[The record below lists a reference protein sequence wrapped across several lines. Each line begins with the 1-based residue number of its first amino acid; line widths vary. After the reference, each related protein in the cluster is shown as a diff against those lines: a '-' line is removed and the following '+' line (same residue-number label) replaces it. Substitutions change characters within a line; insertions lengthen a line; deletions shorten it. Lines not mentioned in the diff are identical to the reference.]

1 MQFSSSHPSR
11 RFRAQ
16 TTLSLGSASYQ
27 EMADVQHND
36 LHGDNF
42 RRDDLRIDDLRRDDL
57 LPKRRVPI
65 ILVVDDQPSIA
76 GLMSQL
82 LTLRGYEVITASSA
96 EQAEAEVRRQLPDL
110 IISDVMMP
118 GKSGY
123 DFCRSMKENPATRLI
138 PFVLITGLSDSS
150 DKVRGIE
157 AGADDFLN
165 KPVLAEELIARVK
178 SLLRLKEFTDE
189 LETVDSVLCTLG
201 LIVEGRDP
209 YTEGH
214 CERLSVRAVDLGR
227 HLGLDA
233 DSLIA
238 LKRGGYLHDL
248 GKIAVPDEVLK
259 KGSDLTPSEWLIM
272 KLHPI
277 TGENICKPLRSLHL
291 VLPIIRNHHE
301 HSDGSGYPDG
311 LIARDI
317 PVLPRILQV
326 VDVYDALRTA
336 RSYKPAQ
343 THDQAAQ
350 TMRDEARRGLWDAEL
365 VDEYFSMLE
374 QMRQVA

>member
-1 MQFSSSHPSR
+1 M
-11 RFRAQ
+11 
-16 TTLSLGSASYQ
+16 G
-27 EMADVQHND
+27 
-36 LHGDNF
+36 
-42 RRDDLRIDDLRRDDL
+42 DL
-57 LPKRRVPI
+57 LPRRRSPR

-82 LTLRGYEVITASSA
+82 LSMRGYEVITATSA
-96 EQAEAEVRRQLPDL
+96 EQAELEIHRQTPDL
-110 IISDVMMP
+110 ILSDVMMP

-123 DFCRSMKENPATRLI
+123 ELCRGLKENASTRLI

-165 KPVLAEELIARVK
+165 KPVLAEELVARVK

-189 LETVDSVLCTLG
+189 LETADSVLCTLG

-214 CERLSVRAVDLGR
+214 CERLALRASNLGR
-227 HLGLDA
+227 HLGMDE
-233 DSLIA
+233 DSIVA

-248 GKIAVPDEVLK
+248 GKIAVPDDILK
-259 KGSDLTPSEWLIM
+259 KGSNLTPAEWQVM

-277 TGENICKPLRSLHL
+277 TGENICKPLRSLRL
-291 VLPIIRNHHE
+291 VLPIIRSHHE

-311 LIARDI
+311 LTAPDI

-336 RSYKPAQ
+336 RSYKPPH

-350 TMRDEARRGLWDAEL
+350 TMREEARRGLWDAEL
-365 VDEYFSMLE
+365 VAEYFSMLE
-374 QMRQVA
+374 QQRQVA

>member
-1 MQFSSSHPSR
+1 MSSPFPPDVPSP
-11 RFRAQ
+11 AGPQ
-16 TTLSLGSASYQ
+16 TTLKEKAASYLD
-27 EMADVQHND
+27 M
-36 LHGDNF
+36 G
-42 RRDDLRIDDLRRDDL
+42 DL
-57 LPKRRVPI
+57 LPRRRPPR

-82 LTLRGYEVITASSA
+82 LTMRGYDVITAA
-96 EQAEAEVRRQLPDL
+96 NADQAEAEVRNQAPDL
-110 IISDVMMP
+110 ILSDVMMP

-123 DFCRSMKENPATRLI
+123 EFCRGLKENPATRLI

-201 LIVEGRDP
+201 LIVESRDP

-214 CERLSVRAVDLGR
+214 CERLSVRAADLGR
-227 HLGLDA
+227 HLGMDE
-233 DSLIA
+233 DSIIA
-238 LKRGGYLHDL
+238 LKRGGYMHDL
-248 GKIAVPDEVLK
+248 GKIAVPDEILK
-259 KGSDLTPSEWLIM
+259 KGSDLTIPEWQVM
-272 KLHPI
+272 KLHPL
-277 TGENICKPLRSLHL
+277 TGENICRPLRSLRL
-291 VLPIIRNHHE
+291 VLPIIRHHHE

-311 LIARDI
+311 LTAPDI

-336 RSYKPAQ
+336 RSYKPPLA
-343 THDQAAQ
+343 HDLAAQ

-374 QMRQVA
+374 QQRQVA

>member
-1 MQFSSSHPSR
+1 MSSFPSSR
-11 RFRAQ
+11 TQGSIAR
-16 TTLSLGSASYQ
+16 TTSAEEAASYPS
-27 EMADVQHND
+27 M
-36 LHGDNF
+36 G
-42 RRDDLRIDDLRRDDL
+42 DL
-57 LPKRRVPI
+57 LPRRHAPR

-82 LTLRGYEVITASSA
+82 LTIRGYSVVTASNA
-96 EQAEAEVRRQLPDL
+96 DQAEAEVRRQAPDL
-110 IISDVMMP
+110 ILSDVMMP

-123 DFCRSMKENPATRLI
+123 DLCRTMKEDPSTRLI

-150 DKVRGIE
+150 DRVRGIE

-165 KPVLAEELIARVK
+165 KPVLAEELTARVK

-189 LETVDSVLCTLG
+189 LETADSVLCTLG

-214 CERLSVRAVDLGR
+214 CERLSTHAADLSR
-227 HLGLDA
+227 HLGMDE
-233 DSLIA
+233 DSILA

-248 GKIAVPDEVLK
+248 GKIAVPDEILK
-259 KGSDLTPSEWLIM
+259 KGSDLTPGEWEVM

-277 TGENICKPLRSLHL
+277 TGENICKPLHSLRL
-291 VLPIIRNHHE
+291 VLPIIRHHHE

-311 LIARDI
+311 LMAAEI
-317 PVLPRILQV
+317 PVLPRVLQV

-336 RSYKPAQ
+336 RSYKPALS
-343 THDQAAQ
+343 HEQAAL
-350 TMRDEARRGLWDAEL
+350 TMKVEAQNGLWDE
-365 VDEYFSMLE
+365 
-374 QMRQVA
+374 